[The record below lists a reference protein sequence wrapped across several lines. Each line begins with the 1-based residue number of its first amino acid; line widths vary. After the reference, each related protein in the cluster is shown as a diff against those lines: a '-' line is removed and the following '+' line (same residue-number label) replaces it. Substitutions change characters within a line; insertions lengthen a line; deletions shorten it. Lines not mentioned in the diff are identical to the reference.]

1 MVDIENLELLYFC
14 NGTPVPYKLKDGGN
28 VNIYPILVKDK
39 NIYDYCSQILQ
50 IKKNEIN
57 DIEIIQMSYLE
68 FLLKKVIVPDES
80 RAYQGQL
87 YNIFR
92 YCLHENNISFCM
104 EDGKFF
110 YKNNKICIFIFEDD
124 WKTIKAIITPSDF
137 DDISKIIL
145 FQNDPDYDDRYLSP
159 EVREIVSEYYKLKYN
174 DITSPTLEKQ
184 KAFVISKT
192 GITLNEL
199 NEMTYRM
206 FSEVYSAGIDSEIY
220 IGQKIIQGSE
230 KYITKKDIIHP
241 MFAKKEDKIEAAFTS
256 KDTVENKIKNLT

>member
-39 NIYDYCSQILQ
+39 NIYDYCAQILQ

-57 DIEIIQMSYLE
+57 DIEVIQMSYLE

-92 YCLHENNISFCM
+92 YCLHENNISFCT

-159 EVREIVSEYYKLKYN
+159 EVREIVSEYYKLKYK
-174 DITSPTLEKQ
+174 DINIPKLEKQ

-192 GITLNEL
+192 GMTLNEI
-199 NEMTYRM
+199 NNMTCRM
-206 FSEVYSAGIDSEIY
+206 FTQVYSAGIDSEIY
-220 IGQKIIQGSE
+220 IGEKIIQGSE
-230 KYITKKDIIHP
+230 KYLVKEDIIHP
-241 MFAKKEDKIEAAFTS
+241 IYSKKKDLVEGAFTS
-256 KDTVENKIKNLT
+256 AEKFEQKIKGQ